1 MAAFLKRRLLQYA
14 GLALLCAAV
23 LSACEGRATPIAA
36 VPAAD
41 ATPPPA
47 NEQGQA
53 SPSGTSEETLTIG
66 VLRAAAPFLR
76 EEDRA
81 ALEARGSLVIVDD
94 PEQSSVDLLLGYGPF
109 AGSSASGEV
118 HHLLLAFQP
127 ELAPLN
133 DASLIALLREGF
145 DPSRAAAALAPLG
158 AQIVAN
164 TAAAPGRVRG
174 ALASNGHPDGFV
186 LAGLNAQAPAAESIA
201 AALFATGFELTLR
214 TSRPEE
220 ALETLLIG
228 HTQAALLLLTSAER
242 SQLSAEFAAEYL
254 FDLALL
260 PLHYRATVS
269 TSEERSPSGWMLPA
283 SR

>member
-1 MAAFLKRRLLQYA
+1 MAAFLKRRSLQRA
-14 GLALLCAAV
+14 GLALLCAAL

-47 NEQGQA
+47 SEPGQV
-53 SPSGTSEETLTIG
+53 SPSGTSAAPLTIG

-81 ALEARGSLVIVDD
+81 TLEARGSLVIVDD
-94 PEQSSVDLLLGYGPF
+94 PEQASIDLLLGYGPF

-133 DASLIALLREGF
+133 DTSLIALLREGF
-145 DPSRAAAALAPLG
+145 DPGRAASALAPLG

-164 TAAAPGRVRG
+164 TAAAPGRVRS
-174 ALASNGHPDGFV
+174 ALASSGHPDGFV

-214 TSRPEE
+214 TSSPEE
-220 ALETLLIG
+220 ALEALLAG
-228 HTQAALLLLTSAER
+228 HTQVALLLLTSTER

-260 PLHYRATVS
+260 PLHYRTAGPIG
-269 TSEERSPSGWMLPA
+269 ENHSPSGWTLPA
-283 SR
+283 LP

>member
-1 MAAFLKRRLLQYA
+1 MAAFLKRRFLRHA
-14 GLALLCAAV
+14 GLALFCAML

-47 NEQGQA
+47 SEPGQV
-53 SPSGTSEETLTIG
+53 SPSGTSAAALTIG
-66 VLRAAAPFLR
+66 VLRATAPLLR
-76 EEDRA
+76 DEDRA
-81 ALEARGSLVIVDD
+81 LLETRGALVIVDD
-94 PEQSSVDLLLGYGPF
+94 PEQTSVDLLLGYGPF
-109 AGSSASGEV
+109 AGSTASGEV

-127 ELAPLN
+127 ALVPLN

-145 DPSRAAAALAPLG
+145 DPSRAASVLAPLG

-174 ALASNGHPDGFV
+174 ALASSGYPDGFL
-186 LAGLNAQAPAAESIA
+186 LAGLNAQAPAAEPIA

-214 TSRPEE
+214 TSSLQE
-220 ALETLLIG
+220 ALEALLAG
-228 HTQAALLLLTSAER
+228 HTQAALLLLTSTER
-242 SQLSAEFAAEYL
+242 SQLSTDIADEYL

-260 PLHYRATVS
+260 PLHYRAAVP
-269 TSEERSPSGWMLPA
+269 TSENRSPSGWVLPA
-283 SR
+283 PP